1 MIRIQT
7 YVEKKT
13 YDKIEKKRGDV
24 PISLFVRKILE
35 RES

>member
-7 YVEKKT
+7 FVEKKT
-13 YDKIEKKRGDV
+13 FDKINKKKGDV

-35 RES
+35 RET